1 MWNET
6 PSEHF
11 VARHEDRDASDA
23 EGVLELLE
31 ATRARLARAFA
42 VVPAGVDVILHGS
55 DAQLLLARPG
65 LLATRALAAPAARRY
80 VTGTWGRRELHVL
93 APRRLEERA
102 SAVPGSR
109 ELVLLSPAGLYCRL
123 VVGSSS
129 RALGSPRR
137 ARRLARPGRGGG
149 GGVSGPRRAARPPAR
164 TPARLAGLG
173 GGRVVLGPDRARAS
187 GDHAPPARGPAAL
200 VPARPPRRAAD
211 RRHARRPPRAR
222 ARRGRGRAPRRRG
235 RAAPRVPGRS
245 AGRDRGP
252 P

>member
-11 VARHEDRDASDA
+11 VARHDDADAPDA

-42 VVPAGVDVILHGS
+42 VVPAGVDVVLHGS

-109 ELVLLSPAGLYCRL
+109 ELVLLSPAGLYCPL

-129 RALGSPRR
+129 RALRSRR
-137 ARRLARPGRGGG
+137 RAGRLAWLAWGAAEWFSGQTAHARPAIARRLREG
-149 GGVSGPRRAARPPAR
+149 R
-164 TPARLAGLG
+164 TPAFPPGRRDARLLG
-173 GGRVVLGPDRARAS
+173 GTVIDLLAHERGEAEAVRLVDEGVL
-187 GDHAPPARGPAAL
+187 
-200 VPARPPRRAAD
+200 
-211 RRHARRPPRAR
+211 RHAFLGAPLREMEERWPEPRERRV
-222 ARRGRGRAPRRRG
+222 
-235 RAAPRVPGRS
+235 AA
-245 AGRDRGP
+245 A
-252 P
+252 

>member
-11 VARHEDRDASDA
+11 VARHEDRDAPDA

-55 DAQLLLARPG
+55 EAQLLLARPA
-65 LLATRALAAPAARRY
+65 LALERAVAAPAARRY
-80 VTGTWGRRELHVL
+80 VTGTWGPRELHVL

-109 ELVLLSPAGLYCRL
+109 ELVLLSPAGLYSRL

-129 RALGSPRR
+129 RTLRSRRR
-137 ARRLARPGRGGG
+137 ARRLAWLAWGASEWFSGHTAHARPAIA
-149 GGVSGPRRAARPPAR
+149 RRLREGRPPAFPPGLR
-164 TPARLAGLG
+164 DARLLG
-173 GGRVVLGPDRARAS
+173 GTLIDLLVRERDEAEAVRLVDEGVLRHAFG
-187 GDHAPPARGPAAL
+187 GAPPRENEARW
-200 VPARPPRRAAD
+200 
-211 RRHARRPPRAR
+211 
-222 ARRGRGRAPRRRG
+222 RAPLAG
-235 RAAPRVPGRS
+235 PTGAP
-245 AGRDRGP
+245 A
-252 P
+252 

>member
-42 VVPAGVDVILHGS
+42 VVPAGVDVVLHGS

-65 LLATRALAAPAARRY
+65 VALERLVAAPAARRY
-80 VTGTWGRRELHVL
+80 VTGTWSKRELHVL

-109 ELVLLSPAGLYCRL
+109 ELVLLSPAGLYSRL

-129 RALGSPRR
+129 RTLGSRRR
-137 ARRLARPGRGGG
+137 ARRLAWLAWGAAEWFSGQTAHARPAIARRLREGRSPASPPGR
-149 GGVSGPRRAARPPAR
+149 RD
-164 TPARLAGLG
+164 ARLLG
-173 GGRVVLGPDRARAS
+173 GTVIDLLVRERGEAEAVRLVDEGVL
-187 GDHAPPARGPAAL
+187 
-200 VPARPPRRAAD
+200 
-211 RRHARRPPRAR
+211 RHAFL
-222 ARRGRGRAPRRRG
+222 GAPLREIEERWREHLE
-235 RAAPRVPGRS
+235 RLVAA
-245 AGRDRGP
+245 A
-252 P
+252 

>member
-65 LLATRALAAPAARRY
+65 ILATRALAAPAARRY

-109 ELVLLSPAGLYCRL
+109 ELVLLSPAALYSRL

-129 RALGSPRR
+129 RCLRSRRR
-137 ARRLARPGRGGG
+137 ARRLAWLAWGAAEWF
-149 GGVSGPRRAARPPAR
+149 SGQTAHARPAIARRLREGR
-164 TPARLAGLG
+164 TPAFPPGRRDARLLG
-173 GGRVVLGPDRARAS
+173 GTVIDLLVRERGEAEAVRLVDEGVLRHAFLGAPLREIEERWREHLGWLTGEAGMRPRWFGAS
-187 GDHAPPARGPAAL
+187 GVAVL
-200 VPARPPRRAAD
+200 
-211 RRHARRPPRAR
+211 
-222 ARRGRGRAPRRRG
+222 
-235 RAAPRVPGRS
+235 
-245 AGRDRGP
+245 
-252 P
+252 